1 MNILFW
7 DTATQSWVVPV
18 AGQTID
24 AALIPGGGGGSS
36 SPRYAAYTTALATN
50 ANLAVAAGV
59 SYSLPAATLTANRT
73 IDLTAINTNGD
84 YIEIDNQEAGF
95 TWTFIGGT
103 VYDAYENIVTI
114 LTANTRYILRRSNGK
129 IKIIN

>member
-7 DTATQSWVVPV
+7 DTATQSWVVPA

-24 AALIPGGGGGSS
+24 ASFLPAATPGAA
-36 SPRYAAYTTALATN
+36 PRYAASLTTLSTN
-50 ANLAVAAGV
+50 ANLVVAAGV